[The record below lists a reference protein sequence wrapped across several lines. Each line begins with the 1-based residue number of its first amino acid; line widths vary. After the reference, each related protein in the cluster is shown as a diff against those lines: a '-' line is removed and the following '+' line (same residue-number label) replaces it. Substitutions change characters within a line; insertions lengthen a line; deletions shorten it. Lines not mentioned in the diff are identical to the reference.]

1 MPFVKLSSEKSISIK
16 DRKGLVKGFY
26 KSLSEHNHQ
35 KVEQMKKTSY
45 LPNKFGYHR
54 LKVHFFSELSQ

>member
-1 MPFVKLSSEKSISIK
+1 M
-16 DRKGLVKGFY
+16 VKGSY

-45 LPNKFGYHR
+45 LPNKFSYHR
-54 LKVHFFSELSQ
+54 LKVHLFGKLSQ

>member
-1 MPFVKLSSEKSISIK
+1 M
-16 DRKGLVKGFY
+16 VKGFY

-45 LPNKFGYHR
+45 LPNKFSYHR
-54 LKVHFFSELSQ
+54 LKMHLFGKLSQ